1 MNYRII
7 PVTAFAQ
14 NCSLIWCG
22 QTRLA
27 ALVDPGGDAERIK
40 AVVAEAGV
48 TLMQILLTH
57 GHLDHVGAA
66 AELAQ
71 HYGVPVIGPEKE
83 DEFWL
88 EGLPAQSRMFGL
100 EDCQPLRPDR
110 WLNEGDVV
118 NVGNVALQVL
128 HCPGHTPGHVVFF
141 DDASRLLISGDVI
154 FKGGVGRSD
163 FPRGDHGQLIAAI
176 KEKLLPL
183 GDDVTFIPG
192 HGPLS
197 TLGEERRNNPFL
209 QDEMRSGNRHD
220 SEHIKKA
227 AFAAFFFIPNTIAYS
242 TATMASHS
250 GAILSGV
257 IPATLIRPEATA

>member
-7 PVTAFAQ
+7 PVTAFSQ
-14 NCSLIWCG
+14 NCSLIWCE

-27 ALVDPGGDAERIK
+27 ALVDPGGDAEKIK
-40 AVVAEAGV
+40 QEVDASGL

-71 HYGVPVIGPEKE
+71 HYGVPVFGPEKE

-88 EGLPAQSRMFGL
+88 QGLPAQSRMFGL
-100 EDCQPLRPDR
+100 EECQPLTPDR
-110 WLNEGDVV
+110 WLNEGDTISI
-118 NVGNVALQVL
+118 GNVCFTGVTL
-128 HCPGHTPGHVVFF
+128 PGHTPGHVVFF
-141 DDASRLLISGDVI
+141 DDRAKLLISGDVI

-163 FPRGDHGQLIAAI
+163 FPRGDHNQLISSI
-176 KEKLLPL
+176 KDKLLPL

-197 TLGEERRNNPFL
+197 TLGYERLHNPFL
-209 QDEMRSGNRHD
+209 QDEM
-220 SEHIKKA
+220 
-227 AFAAFFFIPNTIAYS
+227 P
-242 TATMASHS
+242 
-250 GAILSGV
+250 V
-257 IPATLIRPEATA
+257 W